1 MREELQD
8 QQQSLA
14 GFARGTFTFMHLLA
28 HYGRSPIFRDFLDK
42 GLAGPVKAV
51 ASRQDIDLTADPIE
65 ARKPP

>member
-1 MREELQD
+1 
-8 QQQSLA
+8 
-14 GFARGTFTFMHLLA
+14 MHLLA

-51 ASRQDIDLTADPIE
+51 ASRHDIDLTADPIE